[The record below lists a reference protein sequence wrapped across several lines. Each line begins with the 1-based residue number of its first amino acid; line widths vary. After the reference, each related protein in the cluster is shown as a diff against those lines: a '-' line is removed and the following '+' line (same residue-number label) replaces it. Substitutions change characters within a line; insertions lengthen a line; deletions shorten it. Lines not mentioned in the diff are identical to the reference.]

1 MGESLASSFPLLFS
15 PLQIQSLK
23 LPNRIVH
30 EPTDISS
37 SNPDGSVSEHDI
49 RHFETIA
56 KGGAGLIIVG
66 ATTPDTKTGRPTV
79 NCMAADSD
87 AFIPGLARLAQAMH
101 RYGAKCLVQLQ
112 HPGPKSSLPKT
123 GMITTNDR
131 VSKIFW
137 GSGREVVYAGA
148 EEKGTVARGMTTEE
162 VLDMIQLFSEASFR
176 IKQSGFDGVQLH
188 AAHGYLISDFMS
200 PYLNKRSDR
209 FGGSFENR
217 MRFPLAIIESIR
229 RKCGND
235 FFISVRY
242 NSIEFTDGG
251 RDLAECIK
259 VAEEFEKAGVACLD
273 LSTSG
278 VPSVG
283 LDPMPVF
290 EGWTLDIVRAVKQ
303 AVHIPVIASHTLRN
317 PEFCEAALAEGKT
330 DLIGL
335 SRQLL
340 ADPFWPLKAYTG
352 VQARIRKCISCLEG
366 CWQESILAKKGIS
379 CTINPACGNYEA
391 GPAPTSGKPMNIAVA
406 GAGPA
411 GMEAARTLALRG
423 HHVTIFEKKS
433 EAGGAILG
441 CCLVEGK
448 EKMKWYADWLRS
460 ELKALAVPVR
470 LGEEATPGTLK
481 GFDMVVV
488 ATGALSVKPEIPGS
502 GGAGVLSLEEVM
514 VCPKITCEYHPQDGR
529 KPARVGQTV
538 LVWGDGYPATDT
550 ALHLARMGRKVYIV
564 TPAVKFA
571 QEMEVIN
578 RHTLLQLYECK
589 SIPAVKSKPF
599 SHKVEL
605 LEGRELVAI
614 HEGFVELIDRNLKRS
629 TLEADTIVCCNLE
642 PDKTLAAGLEASG
655 IAYVTVG
662 DVVTPRNLH
671 AAVHEGYAAGMS
683 IERGNIKG
691 PNHAWV
697 DRLPPEIQTQISRTH
712 RGGRDE

>member
-1 MGESLASSFPLLFS
+1 MGESLHLNFPNLFR
-15 PLQIQSLK
+15 PLRIKSLE

-30 EPTDISS
+30 APTDISS

-87 AFIPGLARLAQAMH
+87 AFIPGLARLAQGMH
-101 RYGAKCLVQLQ
+101 RYGAKCIIQLQ

-137 GSGREVVYAGA
+137 GSGREVVYEGG
-148 EEKGTVARGMTTEE
+148 EQKGTIARGMTTEE
-162 VLDMIQLFSEASFR
+162 VLDMVQLFSEAAFR
-176 IKQSGFDGVQLH
+176 VKQAGFDGVQLH

-200 PYLNKRSDR
+200 PYLNKRNDR

-217 MRFPLAIIESIR
+217 MRFPIAIIESIQ
-229 RKCGND
+229 RKCGAD

-242 NSIEFTDGG
+242 NSIEFTEGG
-251 RDLAECIK
+251 RDLAECLK
-259 VAEEFEKAGVACLD
+259 VAEAFEKAGVACLD

-283 LDPMPVF
+283 LDPMPVS
-290 EGWTLDIVRAVKQ
+290 EGWTLDIVHAVKQ
-303 AVHIPVIASHTLRN
+303 AVRIPVIASHTLRN

-330 DLIGL
+330 DLVGL

-340 ADPFWPLKAYTG
+340 ADPFWSLKAYSG
-352 VQARIRKCISCLEG
+352 AQARIRKCISCLEG

-391 GPAPTSGKPMNIAVA
+391 GPTPISEKPMNIAVA

-423 HHVTIFEKKS
+423 HHVTIFEKKT

-448 EKMKWYADWLRS
+448 EKMKWYADWLRE
-460 ELKALAVPVR
+460 ELKALGVPVQ
-470 LGEEATPGTLK
+470 LGTEASPATLK
-481 GFDMVVV
+481 GFDIVVV
-488 ATGALSVKPEIPGS
+488 ATGALSAKPQVQGS
-502 GGAGVLSLEEVM
+502 QQANVLSLEEVM
-514 VCPKITCEYHPQDGR
+514 VCPKIACEYHPKDGR

-538 LVWGDGYPATDT
+538 LVWGDHYPAADT
-550 ALHLARMGRKVYIV
+550 ALHLARMGRKVYLV
-564 TPAVKFA
+564 TPAVQFGH
-571 QEMEVIN
+571 EMEVIN
-578 RHTLLQLYECK
+578 RHTILQLYACK
-589 SIPAVKSKPF
+589 TIPAVNSKPF
-599 SHKVEL
+599 SHKVEI
-605 LEGRELVAI
+605 LEGKEIVAI
-614 HEGFVELIDRNLKRS
+614 HEGYVELMDRNLKRS
-629 TLEADTIVCCNLE
+629 TLEVDSIVCCKVE
-642 PDKTLAAGLEASG
+642 PDRTLAVALNAAG
-655 IAYVTVG
+655 INYVTVG
-662 DVVTPRNLH
+662 DVVAPRNLH
-671 AAVHEGYAAGMS
+671 AAVHEGYEAGMR

-691 PNHAWV
+691 PNLAWV
-697 DRLPPEIQTQISRTH
+697 DKLPSDTVRQISGH
-712 RGGRDE
+712 LHGDHGE